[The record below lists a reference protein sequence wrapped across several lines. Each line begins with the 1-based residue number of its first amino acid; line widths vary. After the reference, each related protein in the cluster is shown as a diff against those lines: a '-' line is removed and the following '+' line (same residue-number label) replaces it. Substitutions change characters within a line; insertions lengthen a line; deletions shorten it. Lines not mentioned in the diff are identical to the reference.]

1 MARRCIQMFSINNRK
16 CTRSK
21 SERGN
26 AMLEFAL
33 GWSILWMVFSG
44 LYQIGYAYYLYNVML
59 ESTSNAA
66 VLGSRLAFDTGN
78 SSAFTTALKNVVL
91 YGDETAGTKT
101 LVPRM
106 TASNVNVNY
115 HPDVN
120 GFPQFVTVNIT
131 GYTINALFTS
141 FSLPNK
147 PGATTK
153 YYGQINCSGC

>member
-1 MARRCIQMFSINNRK
+1 MKPI
-16 CTRSK
+16 RSK

-44 LYQIGYAYYLYNVML
+44 LYQIGYAYYLYNIML
-59 ESTSNAA
+59 ESTSSAA
-66 VLGSRLAFDTGN
+66 ALGSRLPFDTGN
-78 SSAFTTALKNVVL
+78 TSAFTTTLKNMVL
-91 YGDETAGTKT
+91 YGDETAGTNT
-101 LVPRM
+101 LVPNL

-115 HPDVN
+115 HPDAN
-120 GFPQFVTVNIT
+120 GFPQYITVNIT
-131 GYTINALFTS
+131 GYTINALFKS

-153 YYGQINCSGC
+153 YYGQITCSGC

>member
-1 MARRCIQMFSINNRK
+1 MKPI
-16 CTRSK
+16 RSK

-44 LYQIGYAYYLYNVML
+44 LYQIGYAYYIYNIML

-66 VLGSRLAFDTGN
+66 ALGSRLAFDTGN
-78 SSAFTTALKNVVL
+78 TSAFTTTLKNMVL
-91 YGDETAGTKT
+91 YGDETAGTNT
-101 LVPRM
+101 LVRNM
-106 TASNVNVNY
+106 TASNVNVSY
-115 HPDVN
+115 HPDAN
-120 GFPQFVTVNIT
+120 GFPTYITVNIT
-131 GYTINALFTS
+131 GFTINALFTS